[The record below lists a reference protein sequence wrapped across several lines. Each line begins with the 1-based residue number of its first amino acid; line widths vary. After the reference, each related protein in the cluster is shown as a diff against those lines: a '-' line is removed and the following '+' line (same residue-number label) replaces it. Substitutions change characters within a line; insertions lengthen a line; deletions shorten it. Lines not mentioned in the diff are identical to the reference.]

1 MIIPGLLPPLDD
13 ASDMTSVT
21 FTATVNPPS
30 SRRSLVYISG
40 PYTAPTLLGTVRNIL
55 RAARAAVRL
64 WRAGAVVFCP
74 HLNSALFQL
83 FVRRK
88 PLDEWREDYSHL
100 VRVLARGSRL
110 LGWEMGMVVLDGWWR
125 SPGAMREIAAMEE
138 EGGVR
143 TVAVDAVRNAEKW
156 VRDDQG

>member
-13 ASDMTSVT
+13 ASDVTSVT
-21 FTATVNPPS
+21 FTATANPPS
-30 SRRSLVYISG
+30 FPRPLIYISG
-40 PYTAPTLLGTVRNIL
+40 PYTAPTLLGTIRNIL

-100 VRVLARGSRL
+100 VRVLARGSKAM
-110 LGWEMGMVVLDGWWR
+110 GWRIGMVMLPGW
-125 SPGAMREIAAMEE
+125 SLSAGAWAELEAA
-138 EGGVR
+138 GGCEVR
-143 TVAVDAVRNAEKW
+143 VFMVDAVRSAEKW
-156 VRDDQG
+156 VRG